1 MRIEELGFSHW
12 FKEKIDPI
20 KLTECQIARVVAVN
34 KDSYLIRNGKKDI
47 FAEVSGKLKFNAD
60 SPLDYPTVGDWVYVK
75 YFDQD
80 SFAVISEIFPR
91 KTTLKRKTAGKKI
104 EFQLIAANIET
115 AFIVQSLDH
124 NYNLRQ
130 LERYLAMI
138 NESNI
143 LPVVLLSKNDLLSSV
158 NTEDKISEIHTKMSN
173 VQIVPFSNITNS
185 GLSIIE
191 ELLIP
196 GETFCLLGS
205 SGVGKT
211 SLLNNL
217 LNEAKFETQ
226 AVREKDGKG
235 RHTTSRRHLNI
246 LKNGAML
253 IDTPGMRELG
263 NIGLESGINETFD
276 EISELSR
283 QCRFN
288 NCSHTQED
296 GCAILA
302 ALKEGT
308 ISPERYQNYVKMNKE
323 SAYHEKSYYEK
334 RRKDRQFGK
343 MIKSAKKQIKMKN
356 HRDGSFDNN

>member
-1 MRIEELGFSHW
+1 MKLEELGFSHW
-12 FKEKIDPI
+12 FKDKIDPV
-20 KLTECQIARVVAVN
+20 KLIEYKIARIVTVN
-34 KDSYLIRNGKKDI
+34 KDSYLIRNEKKDV
-47 FAEVSGKLKFNAD
+47 FAELTGKFKFNVD

-75 YFDQD
+75 YFDQN

-91 KTTLKRKTAGKKI
+91 KTILKRKTSGKKI

-115 AFIVQSLDH
+115 AFIVQSLDY
-124 NYNLRQ
+124 NYNLRR

-143 LPVVLLSKNDLLSSV
+143 RPVVLLSKSDLLSHV
-158 NTEDKISEIHTKMSN
+158 NAEEKISEIHTIMPDI
-173 VQIVPFSNITNS
+173 QIVAFSNITNS

-217 LNEAKFETQ
+217 LAEARFETQ
-226 AVREKDGKG
+226 AIREKDGKG

-246 LKNGAML
+246 LKNSAML
-253 IDTPGMRELG
+253 IDTPGMREMG
-263 NIGLESGINETFD
+263 NIGLESGIDDTFD
-276 EISELSR
+276 DISELSR

-288 NCSHTQED
+288 NCSHTKENE
-296 GCAILA
+296 CAVLA
-302 ALKEGT
+302 ALKDGT
-308 ISPERYQNYVKMNKE
+308 ISQEHYQNYIKMNKE
-323 SAYHEKSYYEK
+323 SVYYEKSYYEK
-334 RRKDRQFGK
+334 RRKDKQFGK
-343 MIKSAKKQIKMKN
+343 MIKSAKKQIKNKQ
-356 HRDGSFDNN
+356 DS

>member
-1 MRIEELGFSHW
+1 MKLEELGFSNW
-12 FKEKIDPI
+12 FIDKIDST
-20 KLTECQIARVVAVN
+20 KLIEYQIARVVTVN
-34 KDSYLIRNGKKDI
+34 KDSYLIRNKEKDV
-47 FAEVSGKLKFNAD
+47 FAEVSGNFKFNAD

-75 YFDQD
+75 YFDQE

-91 KTTLKRKTAGKKI
+91 KTILKRKTSGKKI

-115 AFIVQSLDH
+115 AFIVQSLDN
-124 NYNLRQ
+124 NYNLRR
-130 LERYLAMI
+130 LERYLTI
-138 NESNI
+138 IHESKI
-143 LPVVLLSKNDLLSSV
+143 RPIVLLSKNDLLSSV
-158 NTEDKISEIHTKMSN
+158 NVEEKISETHAIMPDI
-173 VQIVPFSNITNS
+173 QIVAFSNITNS
-185 GLSIIE
+185 GLSIIK

-217 LNEAKFETQ
+217 LSEARFKTQ
-226 AVREKDGKG
+226 TVREKDGKG

-263 NIGLESGINETFD
+263 NIELESGIDDTFD
-276 EISELSR
+276 DISELSR

-308 ISPERYQNYVKMNKE
+308 ISQERYQNYLKINKE
-323 SAYHEKSYYEK
+323 SAFHEKSYYEK
-334 RRKDRQFGK
+334 RRKDKQFGK
-343 MIKSAKKQIKMKN
+343 MIKLAKKKMKN
-356 HRDGSFDNN
+356 K

>member
-1 MRIEELGFSHW
+1 MKLEELGLSHW
-12 FKEKIDPI
+12 FKDKIDSK
-20 KLTECQIARVVAVN
+20 KLIEYQIARVVTVN
-34 KDSYLIRNGKKDI
+34 KDSYLIRNEKKDV
-47 FAEVSGKLKFNAD
+47 FAEVTGKLKFNVD

-75 YFDQD
+75 YIDQD

-91 KTTLKRKTAGKKI
+91 KTILKRKTAGKKI

-124 NYNLRQ
+124 NYNLRR
-130 LERYLAMI
+130 LERYLTI
-138 NESNI
+138 IHESNI
-143 LPVVLLSKNDLLSSV
+143 RPIILLSKNDLLSSV
-158 NTEDKISEIHTKMSN
+158 NAEEKISEIHTIMPDIQ
-173 VQIVPFSNITNS
+173 VVAFSNITSS
-185 GLSIIE
+185 GVSKVE

-217 LNEAKFETQ
+217 LTEVQFKTRPI
-226 AVREKDGKG
+226 REKDGKG

-263 NIGLESGINETFD
+263 NIGLESGIDDTFD

-288 NCSHTQED
+288 NCSHTQEN

-308 ISPERYQNYVKMNKE
+308 ISQERYQNYLKINKE
-323 SAYHEKSYYEK
+323 SVYHEKSYYEK
-334 RRKDRQFGK
+334 RRKDKQFGK
-343 MIKSAKKQIKMKN
+343 MIKSAKKQIKNKK
-356 HRDGSFDNN
+356 

>member
-1 MRIEELGFSHW
+1 MKLEELGFSHW
-12 FKEKIDPI
+12 FKDKIDPV
-20 KLTECQIARVVAVN
+20 KLIEYKIARIVTVN
-34 KDSYLIRNGKKDI
+34 KDSYLIRNEKKDV
-47 FAEVSGKLKFNAD
+47 FAELTGKFKFNAD

-75 YFDQD
+75 YFDQN

-91 KTTLKRKTAGKKI
+91 KTILKRKTSGKKI

-115 AFIVQSLDH
+115 AFIVQSLDY
-124 NYNLRQ
+124 NYNLSR

-143 LPVVLLSKNDLLSSV
+143 RPVVLLSKSDLLSHV
-158 NTEDKISEIHTKMSN
+158 NAEEKISEIHTIMPDI
-173 VQIVPFSNITNS
+173 QIVAFSNITNS

-217 LNEAKFETQ
+217 LAEARFETQ
-226 AVREKDGKG
+226 AIREKDGKG

-246 LKNGAML
+246 LKNSAML
-253 IDTPGMRELG
+253 IDTPGMREMG
-263 NIGLESGINETFD
+263 NIGLESGIDDTFAD
-276 EISELSR
+276 ISELSR

-288 NCSHTQED
+288 NCSHTKENE
-296 GCAILA
+296 CAVLA
-302 ALKEGT
+302 ALKDGT
-308 ISPERYQNYVKMNKE
+308 ISQEHYQNYIKMNKE
-323 SAYHEKSYYEK
+323 SVYHEKSYYEK
-334 RRKDRQFGK
+334 RRKDKQFGK
-343 MIKSAKKQIKMKN
+343 MIKSAKKGRLIGTGE
-356 HRDGSFDNN
+356 D

>member
-1 MRIEELGFSHW
+1 MKLEELGFSHW
-12 FKEKIDPI
+12 FKDKIDPV
-20 KLTECQIARVVAVN
+20 KLIEYKIARIITVN
-34 KDSYLIRNGKKDI
+34 KDSYLIRNEKKDV
-47 FAEVSGKLKFNAD
+47 FAELTGKFKFNAD

-75 YFDQD
+75 YFDQN

-91 KTTLKRKTAGKKI
+91 KTILKRKTSGKKI

-115 AFIVQSLDH
+115 AFIVQSLDY
-124 NYNLRQ
+124 NYNLSR

-143 LPVVLLSKNDLLSSV
+143 RPVVLLSKSDLLSHV
-158 NTEDKISEIHTKMSN
+158 NAEEKISEIHTIMPDI
-173 VQIVPFSNITNS
+173 QIVAFSNITNS

-217 LNEAKFETQ
+217 LAEARFETQ
-226 AVREKDGKG
+226 AIREKDGKG

-246 LKNGAML
+246 LKNSAML
-253 IDTPGMRELG
+253 IDTPGMREMG
-263 NIGLESGINETFD
+263 NIGLESGIDDTFD
-276 EISELSR
+276 DISELSR

-288 NCSHTQED
+288 NCSHTKENE
-296 GCAILA
+296 CAVLA
-302 ALKEGT
+302 ALKDGT
-308 ISPERYQNYVKMNKE
+308 ISQKHYQNYIKMKKE
-323 SAYHEKSYYEK
+323 SVYHEKSYYEK
-334 RRKDRQFGK
+334 RRKDKQFGK
-343 MIKSAKKQIKMKN
+343 MIKSAKRERLIGTGE
-356 HRDGSFDNN
+356 D

>member
-1 MRIEELGFSHW
+1 MKLEELGFGHW
-12 FKEKIDPI
+12 FKDKIDSK
-20 KLTECQIARVVAVN
+20 KLIEHQIARVVIVN
-34 KDSYLIRNGKKDI
+34 KDSYLIRNEKKDV

-60 SPLDYPTVGDWVYVK
+60 SPLDYPTVGDWVYAK

-91 KTTLKRKTAGKKI
+91 KTILKRKKSGKKI

-124 NYNLRQ
+124 NYNLRR
-130 LERYLAMI
+130 LERYLSMI

-143 LPVVLLSKNDLLSSV
+143 RPVVLLSKNDLLS
-158 NTEDKISEIHTKMSN
+158 TMDIEEKISEVHSIMSDIQ
-173 VQIVPFSNITNS
+173 VMAFSNITSS
-185 GLSIIE
+185 GVSKIE
-191 ELLIP
+191 ELLTP

-211 SLLNNL
+211 SLLNSL
-217 LNEAKFETQ
+217 LTEARFKTQ
-226 AVREKDGKG
+226 AIREKDGKG
-235 RHTTSRRHLNI
+235 RHTTSNRHLNI
-246 LKNGAML
+246 LINGAML

-263 NIGLESGINETFD
+263 NIGLESGIDDTFD
-276 EISELSR
+276 DILELSL

-308 ISPERYQNYVKMNKE
+308 ISQERYRNYLKINKE
-323 SAYHEKSYYEK
+323 SVYHEKSYYEK
-334 RRKDRQFGK
+334 RRKDKRFGK
-343 MIKSAKKQIKMKN
+343 MIKLAKKQMKKN
-356 HRDGSFDNN
+356 R